1 MSLFLKQVED
11 TYEITTAG
19 YTLFIFI
26 MLAAL
31 IVACFFTGKDKKNHF
46 SVKQLVFAAM
56 CITLAMVT
64 SMIHFFD
71 LPMGGSVT
79 LFSMFFVTYVGYLYG
94 LRAGLTSAL
103 AYGVLQLIVNPYI
116 ISVPQLICD
125 YFLAFGAMGL
135 SGLFMSSKHGML
147 KGYITGILGRLFFSV
162 LSGVIFF
169 GQYAPEGMHPFA
181 YSLAYNGSYIG
192 AEAVITLILIS
203 IPAVHKA
210 LNRVRLM
217 ANEEEVRDVLAQN

>member
-19 YTLFIFI
+19 YSLFIAV

-46 SVKQLVFAAM
+46 SVKQLVFTAM

-79 LFSMFFVTYVGYLYG
+79 LFSMFFITYVGYLYG

-116 ISVPQLICD
+116 ISVPQLLCD

-135 SGLFMSSKHGML
+135 AGLFYNKKHGME
-147 KGYITGILGRLFFSV
+147 KGYVVGILGRFVFSV

-169 GQYAPEGMHPFA
+169 SSYAPAGMHPLV
-181 YSLAYNGSYIG
+181 YSIAYNGSYIG

-210 LNRVRLM
+210 LNRIRVM